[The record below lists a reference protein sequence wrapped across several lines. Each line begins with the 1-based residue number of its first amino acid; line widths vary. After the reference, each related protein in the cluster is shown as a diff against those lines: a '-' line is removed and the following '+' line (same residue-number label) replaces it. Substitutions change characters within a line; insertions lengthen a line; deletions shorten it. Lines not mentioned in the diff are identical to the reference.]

1 MLNIRSVFDDR
12 SAAAMGLNTF
22 WSNIY
27 GILETNLKSETTIV
41 FLMKNYIE
49 WLVQILISLD
59 IENFHFFTPETFR
72 AHFFENF
79 YEKMK
84 SPKSIQDHSGMVPGA
99 PGHQKTFK
107 NLQIF
112 PWEGLGASGKNL
124 KKSSENI
131 VLNDFLD
138 VFFQIFPCWRMYCPC
153 GSLSG
158 KPLAPPRATR
168 GQYMRQHMGWSPS
181 CLKRK
186 KHTYM

>member
-1 MLNIRSVFDDR
+1 MLNFRSVLDDR
-12 SAAAMGLNTF
+12 SAAAMGLSTF
-22 WSNIY
+22 WYNIY

-99 PGHQKTFK
+99 PGYQKTFK
-107 NLQIF
+107 NLWIF
-112 PWEGLGASGKNL
+112 PWEAWGFR
-124 KKSSENI
+124 KKSEKFIRKHRSERLFGPIFSNFPMLAH
-131 VLNDFLD
+131 VL
-138 VFFQIFPCWRMYCPC
+138 
-153 GSLSG
+153 SLRGDS
-158 KPLAPPRATR
+158 RAL
-168 GQYMRQHMGWSPS
+168 YSFKFIDS
-181 CLKRK
+181 
-186 KHTYM
+186 